1 MRGRGYQK
9 KNSARL
15 NESHFQE
22 NHMALYTDNAQPES
36 ESSSLALL
44 EIIYGDKK
52 FPALFVVA
60 KFGIA
65 DILSNGPTTSDE
77 LAKTTSVNSRN
88 SYHLM
93 RLLVRMGIFSAEKNG
108 EFPLNPI
115 RKFLLTG
122 TSDSLR
128 GKFWQMVL
136 KGIRHGVIY
145 SLV

>member
-1 MRGRGYQK
+1 VRGIKK

-15 NESHFQE
+15 NELHFQE

-36 ESSSLALL
+36 ESSSSALL
-44 EIIYGDKK
+44 EIIYGYKK
-52 FPALFVVA
+52 SQALFVVA
-60 KFGIA
+60 KLGIA
-65 DILSNGPTTSDE
+65 DILTNDPTTTDE
-77 LAKTTSVNSRN
+77 LAKTTSVNSRS

-93 RLLVRMGIFSAEKNG
+93 RLLVSMGIFSAEKND
-108 EFPLNPI
+108 EFPLNPM

-122 TSDSLR
+122 TFDSLR

-136 KGIRHGVIY
+136 KAIRPGGIY